1 MKRFIFQFSQSKKM
15 DPVASQN
22 GSQRLNG
29 LLNSI
34 GCMLL
39 CFACATASAQN
50 NTSEQPLFKG
60 VIARDARNSRPAWP
74 EMVKAPAGAPNVV
87 LILVDDVGFSTTSTF
102 GGPVPTPNF
111 DKLAELGLRFNTFH
125 VDSICSA
132 SRAALLSGRNSH
144 QMGFGTIAEHA
155 QGYPGYNSYWPAN
168 SASIAKVLTKSGYNT
183 AAFGKWHNTPV
194 WEMNPGGPYDR
205 WPTGLGFEYFYGFL
219 AAFDSQYTPRLY
231 RNTTPAE
238 PGTTAA
244 QGYDLTKDMTDD
256 AIRWLHRQN
265 AAAPDKPFFLYFA
278 TAGTHTPHHVP
289 AEWVEKFRGKFDQG
303 WDKLREENFEREKKL
318 GVIPASAKDT
328 PRPEGLAAW
337 DSLSADEKKLLVRQ
351 AEVYAGFTA
360 YTDYQ
365 IGKLLDAVAAEGKS
379 DNTLV
384 IEIFGD
390 NGGSA
395 EDGPTGYDARKLNGQ
410 LKELTDRL
418 GIEDELGT
426 ELYMNASAAP
436 WAWAFTAPFPGTKV
450 DSSHLGGTRDPM
462 VIAWPKRIKDK
473 GALRTQFGHL
483 TDIAPTIYEAA
494 GIQPAAAIDGVK
506 QTPLEGASLAF
517 TFDDP
522 NAKSRHHIQLFET
535 NGNKAIYKDGWWAG
549 NLLRPSW
556 FRLGSPGYEP
566 DKLLA
571 DNTHPWE
578 LYNLNEDFSQANDLA
593 TKDPQKLAEMK
604 ALFEKEG
611 MRTNVFPLLPLRQLI
626 TRPEDARTTFE
637 FREGVER
644 FGGVMN
650 VKAGAGT
657 GYTLTA
663 QIENADGKAEGV
675 VFAQGGRYGGIT
687 LYVQNGH
694 LHFEINAFGNL
705 SGELVSQTTLP
716 PGRSTI
722 VVEVTPA
729 PRQTAKGS
737 EPFPGS
743 GTLTVNGKREA
754 DTQFANIPAS
764 GGYWSQAESL
774 DVGSDLGSSV
784 SSHYQVPFRFT
795 GKIDSVVMEL
805 HKPKTD
811 NSRARNDD
819 HS

>member
-1 MKRFIFQFSQSKKM
+1 MRSPGRRLGISGVWGR
-15 DPVASQN
+15 VACVT
-22 GSQRLNG
+22 LA
-29 LLNSI
+29 L
-34 GCMLL
+34 
-39 CFACATASAQN
+39 ACATANAQ
-50 NTSEQPLFKG
+50 TAATDVQSFKG
-60 VIARDARNSRPAWP
+60 KLARDPRESLPAWP
-74 EMVKAPAGAPNVV
+74 EIVKAPAGAPNVV

-111 DKLAELGLRFNTFH
+111 EKLAARGLKYNTFH

-155 QGYPGYNSYWPAN
+155 QGYPGYNSYWPAS
-168 SASIAKVLTKSGYNT
+168 SASIAKVLTKNGYNT

-231 RNTTPAE
+231 RNTTAVE
-238 PGTTAA
+238 PGTTAV
-244 QGYDLTKDMTDD
+244 QGYDLTNDMTND

-289 AEWVEKFRGKFDQG
+289 AEWIEKFRGKFDQG

-318 GVIPASAKDT
+318 VVIPPDAKDN

-337 DSLSADEKKLLVRQ
+337 DSLPPDEKKLLARQ

-365 IGKLLDAVAAEGKS
+365 IGRLLDAIAEEGLS

-395 EDGPTGYDARKLNGQ
+395 EDGPTGYDTRQINGQ
-410 LKELTDRL
+410 LKDLTSRL
-418 GIEDELGT
+418 EIEDELGS
-426 ELYMNASAAP
+426 ELFMNATAAP
-436 WAWAFTAPFPGTKV
+436 WAWAFSAPFPGTKV

-462 VIAWPKRIKDK
+462 VIAWPKRIKDV
-473 GALRTQFGHL
+473 GGLRSQFGHL

-494 GIQPAAAIDGVK
+494 NIQPPAAIDGVK
-506 QTPLEGASLAF
+506 QTPLEGASLGF
-517 TFDDP
+517 TFDQP
-522 NAKSRHHIQLFET
+522 KAESRHRVQLFET
-535 NGNKAIYKDGWWAG
+535 NGNKGIYKDGWWAG

-556 FRLGSPGYEP
+556 YRIGSPGYEP
-566 DKLLA
+566 AKILA

-578 LYNLNEDFSQANDLA
+578 LYNLNQDFSQATDVA
-593 TKDPQKLAEMK
+593 AKYPEKLAEMK

-611 MRTNVFPLLPLRQLI
+611 WRTQVFPLLPLRQLI
-626 TRPEDARTTFE
+626 SRPEDERTTFV
-637 FREGVER
+637 FRDGVER
-644 FGGVMN
+644 FGGIMN
-650 VKAGAGT
+650 VKAGATT

-663 QIENADGKAEGV
+663 QIENPDGNARGV
-675 VFAQGGRYGGIT
+675 LFAQGGRYGGIT
-687 LYVQNGH
+687 LYVQDGRV
-694 LHFEINAFGNL
+694 HFEINSFSNP
-705 SGELVSQTTLP
+705 SGELVSKTTLP
-716 PGRSTI
+716 TGKSTI
-722 VVEVTPA
+722 VVEVTPR
-729 PRQTAKGS
+729 PKTATKGS
-737 EPFPGS
+737 APFPGT
-743 GTLTVNGKREA
+743 GTLTINGTQEA
-754 DTQFANIPAS
+754 SVEFANIPPS
-764 GGYWSQAESL
+764 GGYWSPAESL
-774 DVGSDLGSSV
+774 DVGSDLGSAV
-784 SSHYQVPFRFT
+784 SNRYQVPNRFT
-795 GKIDSVVMEL
+795 GKIDSVKLQL
-805 HKPKTD
+805 HKPKTE
-811 NSRARNDD
+811 NSRVRNDD

>member
-1 MKRFIFQFSQSKKM
+1 MYSLSGKQQGR
-15 DPVASQN
+15 VAACALLATSCLSATGQN
-22 GSQRLNG
+22 GPADAKT
-29 LLNSI
+29 
-34 GCMLL
+34 
-39 CFACATASAQN
+39 FAGK
-50 NTSEQPLFKG
+50 LD
-60 VIARDARNSRPAWP
+60 RDARKSVPAWP
-74 EMVKAPAGAPNVV
+74 SEVKAPKGAPNVV

-102 GGPVPTPNF
+102 GGPIPTPNF
-111 DKLAELGLRFNTFH
+111 QKLADRGLRYNRFH

-144 QMGFGTIAEHA
+144 QIGFGTIAEHA
-155 QGYPGYNSYWPAN
+155 QGYPGYNSFWPSN

-244 QGYDLTKDMTDD
+244 KGYDLTQDMTDD
-256 AIRWLHRQN
+256 AIRWMHRQN

-289 AEWVEKFRGKFDQG
+289 AEWIAKFHGKFDQG
-303 WDKLREENFEREKKL
+303 WDKLREEIFEREKKL
-318 GVIPASAKDT
+318 GVVPANAKDT
-328 PRPEGLAAW
+328 PRPDGLAAW
-337 DSLSADEKKLLVRQ
+337 DSLSPDEKKLLARQ

-365 IGKLLDAVAAEGKS
+365 IGRLLDAVAAEGES
-379 DNTLV
+379 ENTLV

-390 NGGSA
+390 NGGCA
-395 EDGPTGYDARKLNGQ
+395 EDGPTGYDARQMNGQ
-410 LKELTDRL
+410 IKDLQSRL
-418 GIEDELGT
+418 ANEDELGS

-436 WAWAFTAPFPGTKV
+436 WAWAFSTPFPGTKV

-462 VIAWPKRIKDK
+462 VIAWPEHIKDQ
-473 GALRTQFGHL
+473 GGLRSQFGHL

-494 GIQPAAAIDGVK
+494 GIKPPASIDGVK
-506 QTPLEGASLAF
+506 QTALEGASLEF

-522 NAKSRHHIQLFET
+522 KAPSRHHIQLFET

-566 DKLLA
+566 EKLLA

-578 LYNLNEDFSQANDLA
+578 LYNLDEDFSQADDLA
-593 TKDPQKLAEMK
+593 KKDPQKLAEMK

-611 MRTNVFPLLPLRQLI
+611 WRTNVFPLLPLRQLI
-626 TRPEDARTTFE
+626 SRPEDARTKFV
-637 FREGVER
+637 FRPGVER
-644 FGGVMN
+644 FGGIMN

-663 QIENADGKAEGV
+663 EIDNPDGKSEGV
-675 VFAQGGRYGGIT
+675 LFAQGGRYGGIT
-687 LYVQNGH
+687 LFVQDGRV
-694 LHFEINAFGNL
+694 HFEINSFGNPA
-705 SGELVSQTTLP
+705 GELVSQSTLP
-716 PGRSTI
+716 RGHSTI
-722 VVEVTPA
+722 VVDVVPMPKKA
-729 PRQTAKGS
+729 AKGAM
-737 EPFPGS
+737 PFPGN
-743 GTLTVNGKREA
+743 GTLTVNGNREA
-754 DTQFANIPAS
+754 TTEFANVPPS
-764 GGYWSQAESL
+764 GGYWSPAESL
-774 DVGSDLGSSV
+774 DVGSDLGSAV

-795 GKIDSVVMEL
+795 GKIDTVTLEL
-805 HKPKTD
+805 HKPKAE
-811 NSRARNDD
+811 NSRVRNDD